1 MDKMIIMSVSFVLYA
16 FVFIGIGLLFYKEI
30 IENKMKLKM
39 RYRLRAR
46 RKEMEGP
53 GRLFIYLDDLTGIA
67 FKNGIDGKKFILF
80 TLFVVFLVTLVG
92 MKNFPPLKAIMTGL
106 TLSLIHI

>member
-1 MDKMIIMSVSFVLYA
+1 MDKMIIMSVAFVLYT

-46 RKEMEGP
+46 KKELDGP
-53 GRLFIYLDDLTGIA
+53 GRLFVYLDDLTGIA
-67 FKNGIDGKKFILF
+67 FKKGIDGKKFILF
-80 TLFVVFLVTLVG
+80 TLLVVFLVTLVG
-92 MKNFPPLKAIMTGL
+92 MKNFPVIMAFRGGKF
-106 TLSLIHI
+106 